1 MFNTMKKYSLL
12 ILILFSVIGLKAQN
26 PFSMRG
32 VFGLAT
38 IDDQV
43 WGQFALRPTL
53 DIWKFKFGLDIVMYI
68 DQNGK
73 IHQDEW
79 DFSNGTAI
87 KNTLLDKIYFI
98 QYGTRY
104 EPVYIRAG
112 ALERTTLG
120 YGILVNRYSNTFNY
134 PQYRKI
140 GLETKLKSKNISLQ
154 AFVNNFKENASVV
167 GARVSSVIPAGL
179 HLGISAVTDQNQ
191 FLGLQDRD
199 YDGRP
204 DLVDNFP
211 NDDNYWVNSDI
222 GTDYPD
228 DLADSHPSEYD
239 RDGDGLIDVYNLDEI
254 HKYWDSLPVGSFN
267 PAFYDSL
274 PDTDIRLK
282 NEPINILDNPKPIS
296 AIAIDLSISII
307 QNKVSSL
314 SIYSQIAK
322 MIGET
327 VDPETD
333 ENIELG
339 YGFAPIGVFN
349 RFGIFSWQ
357 VEYRII
363 PDGRF
368 DFEYWDRAYE
378 HNRAS
383 ITSIE
388 NKGITS
394 IIVKPKSDYLGE
406 LGTMRGIYGRA
417 DIDINEY
424 FLIGATYQNMFGEK
438 WDSEIGVDGDYKFQ
452 TLESFLASAELTQPM
467 GYFESASA
475 FYQQRNVPN
484 LFKFEPTET
493 TIMGFS
499 VGAKIGWGMIL
510 NYSFKR
516 SFLDK
521 NGDGD
526 VLDKDE
532 AINMSL
538 LETSFGF

>member
-1 MFNTMKKYSLL
+1 MFKTMKKYSLL
-12 ILILFSVIGLKAQN
+12 ILIIFSVIGVKAQN

-43 WGQFALRPTL
+43 WGQFALRPTI
-53 DIWKFKFGLDIVMYI
+53 DVWKLKFGLDIVMYI

-73 IHQDEW
+73 LHQDEW

-98 QYGTRY
+98 QYGSRY

-112 ALERTTLG
+112 ALDRTTLG

-140 GLETKLKSKNISLQ
+140 GLEAKLQSKNISLQ
-154 AFVNNFKENASVV
+154 TFVNNFKENASVV

-204 DLVDNFP
+204 DLVDHFP
-211 NDDNYWVNSDI
+211 NDDEHWLNSDI
-222 GTDYPD
+222 GTQYPD
-228 DLADSHPSEYD
+228 DLPDDHPLEYD

-254 HKYWDSLPVGSFN
+254 HKYWDSLPAGSFN

-282 NEPINILDNPKPIS
+282 REPINIHDNPKPIS
-296 AIAIDLSISII
+296 AIAIDLSIPII
-307 QNKVSSL
+307 QNKVTFL

-327 VDPETD
+327 VNPETD
-333 ENIELG
+333 DNVELG

-349 RFGIFSWQ
+349 RFGILSWQ

-363 PDGRF
+363 PDGKF

-383 ITSIE
+383 ITSVE
-388 NKGITS
+388 NNGVTS
-394 IIVKPKSDYLGE
+394 IIIKPKSDYLGE
-406 LGTMRGIYGRA
+406 FGTMRGIYGRA

-438 WDSEIGVDGDYKFQ
+438 WDSEIGVDGAYNFQ
-452 TLESFLASAELTQPM
+452 TLQSILASLELTQPM

-484 LFKFEPTET
+484 PFKFEPTES

-526 VLDKDE
+526 VLDKGE
-532 AINMSL
+532 SINMSL

>member
-140 GLETKLKSKNISLQ
+140 GLEAKLQSKNISLQ

>member
-1 MFNTMKKYSLL
+1 MFKTMKKNSVI
-12 ILILFSVIGLKAQN
+12 ILILFCVIGLQAQN

-38 IDDQV
+38 MDDKV
-43 WGQFALRPTL
+43 WGQFALRPTI
-53 DIWKFKFGLDIVMYI
+53 DIWKIKFGLDIIMYI

-73 IHQDEW
+73 IHQNEW
-79 DFSNGTAI
+79 DFSNSTAV
-87 KNTLLDKIYFI
+87 KNTILDKIYFI

-104 EPVYIRAG
+104 EPLYMRVG

-120 YGILVNRYSNTFNY
+120 YGILVNRYSNTFDY
-134 PQYRKI
+134 PQQRKI
-140 GLETKLKSKNISLQ
+140 GLDVKLQSKYVSLQ

-167 GARVSSVIPAGL
+167 GGRVSSVVPTGL

-191 FLGLQDRD
+191 YLGLQDRD

-204 DLVDNFP
+204 DIVDSFP
-211 NDDNYWVNSDI
+211 YDDKNWLDSD
-222 GTDYPD
+222 D
-228 DLADSHPSEYD
+228 DGLADDDPNEFD
-239 RDGDGLIDVYNLDEI
+239 RDGDGLPDVYNLDAI
-254 HKYWDSLPVGSFN
+254 HDYWDSLNLPEGYQDST
-267 PAFYDSL
+267 FYNTI
-274 PDTDIRLK
+274 PDTDIELK
-282 NEPINILDNPKPIS
+282 PEPLNVLDNPKPIS
-296 AIAIDLSISII
+296 AVAIDLSIPII
-307 QNKVSSL
+307 QNKLTSL
-314 SIYSQIAK
+314 SVYSQIAK

-327 VDPETD
+327 IDPETG
-333 ENIELG
+333 ESVELEF
-339 YGFAPIGVFN
+339 GFAPVGVFS

-363 PDGRF
+363 PDGKF

-383 ITSIE
+383 ITSVE
-388 NKGITS
+388 NDGVTS

-406 LGTMRGIYGRA
+406 FGTMRGIYGSV
-417 DIDINEY
+417 DFDINEY
-424 FLIGATYQNMFGEK
+424 FLIGATYQSMFGQK
-438 WDSEIGVDGDYKFQ
+438 WNRKIKSFEYQ
-452 TLESFLASAELTQPM
+452 TLKSFLASAELTQPI
-467 GYFESASA
+467 GSIESAAA

-484 LFKFEPTET
+484 PFIFEPTEN

-499 VGAKIGWGMIL
+499 VGIKIGWGMIL

-526 VLDKDE
+526 VLDDDE
-532 AINMSL
+532 TLNIFL